1 MSFIKLFGNKIRAK
15 DVVNK
20 TGVDLL
26 IWKETKKGARFGQ
39 TIHLIDGATEY
50 LFLCHMAPGTDGSL
64 TYPFYI
70 PAFLCSNIATNN
82 LTFRFGGYL
91 TSGVS
96 HGMTI
101 MFDKTSNYFKL
112 SDWYYGSSP
121 KNTTYTVDIYYR

>member
-39 TIHLIDGATEY
+39 TINLIDGATEY

-82 LTFRFGGYL
+82 LTFRFGG
-91 TSGVS
+91 
-96 HGMTI
+96 
-101 MFDKTSNYFKL
+101 
-112 SDWYYGSSP
+112 
-121 KNTTYTVDIYYR
+121 

>member
-20 TGVDLL
+20 TGV
-26 IWKETKKGARFGQ
+26 
-39 TIHLIDGATEY
+39 Y